1 MEPHDY
7 LRHTLDPV
15 RLAILG
21 SAILAPVDAD
31 AIAGVLGVRRQKVLR
46 SIVRLTEV
54 GLLDPDGKLDVDVLI
69 SIGAQLPDIEAAA
82 AGITDGTWDAEE
94 AKVLRSFFEGSRLTQ
109 IPSARSKRL
118 IVLERLAQEFD
129 AGVRYPEKQV
139 SFILQLF
146 HSDYAALR
154 RYLVD
159 EGFLTRS
166 EGVYWRSG
174 GRYDVDVFGENS
186 AQAQNAPVDQ

>member
-21 SAILAPVDAD
+21 SAILAPVDAE
-31 AIAGVLGVRRQKVLR
+31 AIAGVLGVRRQKGLR

-82 AGITDGTWDAEE
+82 AGITDGTWDA
-94 AKVLRSFFEGSRLTQ
+94 GSQ
-109 IPSARSKRL
+109 
-118 IVLERLAQEFD
+118 
-129 AGVRYPEKQV
+129 G
-139 SFILQLF
+139 
-146 HSDYAALR
+146 
-154 RYLVD
+154 
-159 EGFLTRS
+159 
-166 EGVYWRSG
+166 
-174 GRYDVDVFGENS
+174 
-186 AQAQNAPVDQ
+186 APIIS